1 MYDPNLSKQE
11 YIFGSMFTLSNRLQR
26 LGDNVNDY
34 MTIKQWMLI
43 AVIGKSEGQAL
54 PIGEVAAI
62 IGSSHQ
68 NVKKMAI
75 ILQKQGFLTLTK
87 NPDDGRSIIISITDY
102 CIDYFE
108 KRGDIEEVFLQSIFQ
123 GFDKESVTG
132 LYNGLRLLQQNIE
145 MLEET
150 ERNNGGKE

>member
-1 MYDPNLSKQE
+1 MNDLNIPMRE
-11 YIFGSMFTLSNRLQR
+11 YIFASMFALSNRLQK
-26 LGDNVNDY
+26 LGDRLNGY

-43 AVIGKSEGQAL
+43 AVIEKSEKQEL

-87 NPDDGRSIIISITDY
+87 HPDDGRSTLLSITDY
-102 CIDYFE
+102 CKDYFI
-108 KRGDIEEVFLQSIFQ
+108 KRAAIEEAFLHSIFQ
-123 GFDKESVTG
+123 GFSAENITG
-132 LYNGLRLLQQNIE
+132 LYNGLRLLQGNIE
-145 MLEET
+145 MLEEG
-150 ERNNGGKE
+150 ERQ